1 MNNDLQMFMFRH
13 TGKGIDYGQL
23 RVEGQDISYMPARGL
38 GSVSFTTLERWHDP
52 RSGLYI
58 PCKWHLTMASAQ
70 GIVDLDIVGQGRTYY
85 HYTAKKGVLIM
96 KWILSLANGAFYF
109 PEGRSLP
116 IKDTLV
122 CAEWGQAILV
132 AEETLNGPVA

>member
-13 TGKGIDYGQL
+13 TGKGVDYGQL
-23 RVEGQDISYMPARGL
+23 R
-38 GSVSFTTLERWHDP
+38 
-52 RSGLYI
+52 
-58 PCKWHLTMASAQ
+58 
-70 GIVDLDIVGQGRTYY
+70 
-85 HYTAKKGVLIM
+85 GVLIM
-96 KWILSLANGAFYF
+96 MWILSLANGAFYF